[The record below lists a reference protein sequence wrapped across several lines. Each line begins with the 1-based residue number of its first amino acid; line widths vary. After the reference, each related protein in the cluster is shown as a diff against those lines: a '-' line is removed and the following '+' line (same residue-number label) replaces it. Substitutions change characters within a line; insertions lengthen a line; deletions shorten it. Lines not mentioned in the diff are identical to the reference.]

1 MTEDITFKIKRSLD
15 EFRYNLRLLRATTE
29 LSGVELSDKLGL
41 ASKRI
46 NDLEEGRTPPKMED
60 VISIATFF
68 NITLSDLFARI
79 ELDIPSKRN
88 KQ

>member
-1 MTEDITFKIKRSLD
+1 LKEDIAHKVKRSLD

-29 LSGVELSDKLGL
+29 YSGVELSEKLGV

-60 VISIATFF
+60 VIAIASYF

-88 KQ
+88 NS